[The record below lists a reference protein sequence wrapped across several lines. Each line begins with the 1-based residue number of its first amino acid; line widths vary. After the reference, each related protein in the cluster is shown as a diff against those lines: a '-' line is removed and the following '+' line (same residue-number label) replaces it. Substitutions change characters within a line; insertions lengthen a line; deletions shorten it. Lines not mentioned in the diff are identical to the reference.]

1 MCIRDRLI
9 SVLAALS
16 KIMAFLSPTVVQA
29 GQLNDLS
36 TQAAQTLLGTIM
48 PLWQYFTSLSNKF
61 DLEQEFYLQLQSN
74 ILPPYVLSLL
84 PLSTC
89 LSPSFQSNYGI
100 LSFQSSSKGPQIS
113 V

>member
-1 MCIRDRLI
+1 ME
-9 SVLAALS
+9 LATL
-16 KIMAFLSPTVVQA
+16 TVVQA